1 MVVRDSHRPLRVGS
15 ERFFVRRRIVDELR
29 RLVKEVSVGVIS
41 PGGGMSIG
49 SMMEPSPEEDNEPS
63 PQKQELENIKV
74 ILKNIL
80 DALDNPSQE
89 VNIEEGKREEIRKFV
104 YKLIEK
110 VERGEG
116 LTPDEVTRIQ
126 EIQNRLSGRILEVG
140 DEELKRRRRMYD
152 ERTGVFGGWESGVFV
167 NPVGGGSSVSS
178 LPLGGGLDE
187 FSPKVVG
194 VFRKSLRKK
203 LVELLQKGLEK

>member
-1 MVVRDSHRPLRVGS
+1 MVVRDKGTD
-15 ERFFVRRRIVDELR
+15 RFSVRRRIVDELR
-29 RLVKEVSVGVIS
+29 RLVKEVGVGVIS

-49 SMMEPSPEEDNEPS
+49 SMMEPSPEEDNELS
-63 PQKQELENIKV
+63 PQKQELENIEV
-74 ILKNIL
+74 ILDNIL
-80 DALDNPSQE
+80 DALDDPHRK
-89 VNIEEGKREEIRKFV
+89 VNIGEGEREKIREFV
-104 YKLIEK
+104 NELKGK
-110 VERGEG
+110 VERGEE
-116 LTPDEVTRIQ
+116 LTADEVTQIR
-126 EIQNRLSGRILEVG
+126 EIHNRLNGRILEVG

-187 FSPKVVG
+187 VSPKVVG

-203 LVELLQKGLEK
+203 LIELLQKGLEK

>member
-1 MVVRDSHRPLRVGS
+1 MVVRDKRTDGFS
-15 ERFFVRRRIVDELR
+15 VRRRIVDELR
-29 RLVKEVSVGVIS
+29 RLVKEVSVGVTS
-41 PGGGMSIG
+41 PGGGMSVG
-49 SMMEPSPEEDNEPS
+49 SMMEPSPEGDNELS
-63 PQKQELENIKV
+63 PQKQELENIEV

-89 VNIEEGKREEIRKFV
+89 VNIKEEERERIRDFVNELKR
-104 YKLIEK
+104 K
-110 VERGEG
+110 VGRGEE
-116 LTPDEVTRIQ
+116 LTPAEVTQIR
-126 EIQNRLSGRILEVG
+126 EIHNRLSGRILEVG
-140 DEELKRRRRMYD
+140 DEGLKRRRRMYD

-167 NPVGGGSSVSS
+167 NPVGGGSSISS

-187 FSPKVVG
+187 VAPKVVG